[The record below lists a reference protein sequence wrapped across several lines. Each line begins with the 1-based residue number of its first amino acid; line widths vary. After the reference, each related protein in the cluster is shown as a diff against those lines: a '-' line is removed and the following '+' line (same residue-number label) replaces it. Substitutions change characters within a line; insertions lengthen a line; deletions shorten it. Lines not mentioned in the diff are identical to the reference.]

1 MSKRIKAF
9 DHDAVHAGNRGL
21 GIDYDAVEQQV
32 DALLVKMTQQQKF
45 NELRGRQKSPID
57 GLYCA
62 GGDDALAITAFKMV
76 DGPRGARTGT
86 ATAFPVAIARAA
98 SFDVMLERRV
108 GLAIGLEVAAKGGNV
123 LLAPTINLLRHPGWG
138 RAQETYSEDSHHM
151 GAMAA
156 AFVSGVQN
164 YVLASPKHLA
174 LNNLENTRFDLS
186 ANIGPRALHEV
197 YLPHFK
203 RCVIEA
209 GAASIMSAYNKVN
222 DIYSGEQ
229 PWLLDHILRQDW
241 GFKGFVESDWFLGTR
256 STAPSLNAGMDIEMP
271 TGFRYSDEKLQQA
284 LATGELQQSTID
296 RSVRRV
302 LRQKLAWQ
310 LDQFSQPS
318 ADIVE
323 CAAHRSLAEDVAAQ
337 SLVLLKN
344 SEQILPL
351 ADRPGLKIALV
362 GDLAEQI
369 NLGDRGSSFVTS
381 TAVSTI
387 KDGLEEVIEL
397 SQINFYPETDDW
409 TALERADVTVVAVGL
424 TYRDEGEFIPNMQA
438 EADGGDLARG
448 GDRTQLALPEH
459 QRQLIERATQHSSK
473 VVVLLQGGSA
483 ITVGDW
489 IDSVDALI
497 MTWYPGCE
505 GGRAIARTV
514 FGQRN
519 DFGRLP
525 VSIPTGAQQLMPWD
539 VSALELNH
547 DLLHGYRYL
556 DHHQHTPA
564 FAFGFG
570 LSYTQFEL
578 SQGQVRRSQTGFT
591 IEVTVTNT
599 GTVAGAAVPQ
609 LYVSARE
616 SAVFRVKKEL
626 KGFGRVPLAAGEQA
640 VLEIELADQELHYY
654 DEERSEWVLE
664 HCCYQLQIGQC
675 SQSLVP
681 LSDWLFDGRNWRTGK
696 M

>member
-1 MSKRIKAF
+1 MIKRIKAF
-9 DHDAVHAGNRGL
+9 DHSAVHLGNRGL
-21 GIDYDAVEQQV
+21 GIDYDALEPQL
-32 DALLVKMTQQQKF
+32 DTLLANMTQQQKL
-45 NELRGRQKSPID
+45 NELRGRQKHPID
-57 GLYCA
+57 GLYYA
-62 GGDDALAITAFKMV
+62 GGEQTLGIPAFKMV
-76 DGPRGARTGT
+76 DGPRGARTGS

-156 AFVSGVQN
+156 AFVSGAQN
-164 YVLASPKHLA
+164 YVLTSPKHFA

-186 ANIGPRALHEV
+186 ADIGSRALHEL

-229 PWLLDHILRQDW
+229 PWLLEQILRQDW

-256 STAPSLNAGMDIEMP
+256 STAASLNAGMDIEMP
-271 TGFRYSDEKLQQA
+271 AGFRYSDEKLQQA
-284 LATGELQQSTID
+284 LLSGELEQATID
-296 RSVRRV
+296 RSVRRIV
-302 LRQKLAWQ
+302 RQKMAWKLAEMTA
-310 LDQFSQPS
+310 P
-318 ADIVE
+318 APEVVE
-323 CAAHRSLAEDVAAQ
+323 CDAHRALAEDVAAQ

-344 SEQILPL
+344 NQQLLPL
-351 ADRPGLKIALV
+351 RDQSGLKVALV
-362 GDLAEQI
+362 GDLAGQV

-381 TAVSTI
+381 TTVSTI
-387 KDGLEEVIEL
+387 KDGLEEVIEYG
-397 SQINFYPETDDW
+397 QIDFYPETEDW
-409 TALERADVTVVAVGL
+409 SALEQADVTLVVAGL

-438 EADGGDLARG
+438 EAEGGNLARG
-448 GDRTQLALPEH
+448 GDRAQLSLPQQ
-459 QRQLIERATQHSSK
+459 QRQLIERAIKHSDK

-489 IDSVDALI
+489 IESIEAL
-497 MTWYPGCE
+497 MMVWYPGCE
-505 GGRAIARTV
+505 GGRAVARTV

-525 VSIPTGAQQLMPWD
+525 VTIPTGPEQLMPWD
-539 VSALELNH
+539 VTALTVPH
-547 DLLHGYRYL
+547 DLLSGYRYL
-556 DHHQHTPA
+556 DHYQHTPA

-578 SQGQVRRSQTGFT
+578 SQGQVSRSQDGFI
-591 IEVTVTNT
+591 IEITVINT
-599 GTVAGAAVPQ
+599 GPVAGAAVPQ
-609 LYVSARE
+609 LYVSAQD

-640 VLEIELADQELHYY
+640 VLEIELPDQDLYYY
-654 DEERSEWVLE
+654 DEDCADWVLE
-664 HCCYQLQIGQC
+664 QCRYQLQIGQC
-675 SQSLVP
+675 SQSLQP
-681 LSDWLFDGRNWRTGK
+681 LGDWCLDGRGWQQQQ
-696 M
+696 